1 MSHVMLILAIGLVA
15 FDFQNLLS
23 WWGGRTIT
31 PGEESSTDFTII
43 VPLFG
48 HPRYFDRRAELLRYQ
63 PNVLVAL
70 EVGTPLMAAFAEQLE
85 NEGWRVNRI
94 VMESPNPALLIRA
107 CLPAVTTTYTL
118 RLDADTSV
126 GDDIAQAVAAVEAA
140 GADLCSIK
148 CAVANRTN
156 AVTKFQALEYR
167 MAMLARHFRPWLTSG
182 ACFLGRTDALI
193 RIMNLHSMWTP
204 GEDIETGRTALALR
218 MRIRHLDIVV
228 ETDAPDTWSA
238 LFRQRR
244 LWWAGTFRHW
254 WINMDRNLLQLP
266 VLTAYYLAAIWVSLY
281 FKWWT
286 LISLHELIYT
296 MPLVIVSYIVVTAIS
311 NVQVLS
317 PWMLV
322 FPFYS
327 LAQVLVMPP
336 IGAAY
341 YFVVAWRRRRLGR
354 YGFGF
359 RRLRIAPV
367 ELETRLAPW
376 VKLEHRR
383 IASYGLGEPGRPV

>member
-1 MSHVMLILAIGLVA
+1 MSQVMLILAIGLVA

-31 PGEESSTDFTII
+31 PGAESSADFTII

-48 HPRYFDRRAELLRYQ
+48 HPRYFDRRAQLLRYQ

-70 EVGTPLMAAFAEQLE
+70 EVGTPLMAAFADELE
-85 NEGWRVNRI
+85 SEGWRVNRI
-94 VMESPNPALLIRA
+94 LIESPNPALLVRA
-107 CLPAVTTTYTL
+107 CLPAVRTTYTL

-193 RIMNLHSMWTP
+193 RIMNLHSLWTP

-228 ETDAPDTWSA
+228 ETDAPDTWPA

-286 LISLHELIYT
+286 LISLHELVYT
-296 MPLVIVSYIVVTAIS
+296 MPLVIVSYVVVTAIS

-336 IGAAY
+336 IGAAF
-341 YFVVAWRRRRLGR
+341 YFVVSLIGR
-354 YGFGF
+354 
-359 RRLRIAPV
+359 
-367 ELETRLAPW
+367 
-376 VKLEHRR
+376 
-383 IASYGLGEPGRPV
+383 GLCR